1 MVIFGF
7 VWQSHKL
14 IWFYVFKKEWRRHAV
29 MAERITIM
37 LNSEIVK
44 KLRKLQAKKITEASS
59 SVSFS
64 RIVNEVLEKGL
75 K

>member
-1 MVIFGF
+1 
-7 VWQSHKL
+7 
-14 IWFYVFKKEWRRHAV
+14 

-37 LNSEIVK
+37 LNSEIAK
-44 KLRKLQAKKITEASS
+44 KLRNLQAKKLRESAS

-64 RIVNEVLEKGL
+64 RIVNEILEKGL

>member
-1 MVIFGF
+1 MV
-7 VWQSHKL
+7 
-14 IWFYVFKKEWRRHAV
+14 
-29 MAERITIM
+29 ERITIM
-37 LNSEIVK
+37 LNSDIAK
-44 KLRKLQAKKITEASS
+44 KLRKLQAKKLTETSS

>member
-1 MVIFGF
+1 
-7 VWQSHKL
+7 
-14 IWFYVFKKEWRRHAV
+14 

-37 LNSEIVK
+37 LNSDIVK
-44 KLRKLQAKKITEASS
+44 KIRKLQAKKITETSS

-64 RIVNEVLEKGL
+64 RIVNEILEKGL

>member
-1 MVIFGF
+1 
-7 VWQSHKL
+7 
-14 IWFYVFKKEWRRHAV
+14 

-37 LNSEIVK
+37 LNSDIAK
-44 KLRKLQAKKITEASS
+44 KLRNLQAKKVKESAS

-64 RIVNEVLEKGL
+64 RVINEVLEKGL